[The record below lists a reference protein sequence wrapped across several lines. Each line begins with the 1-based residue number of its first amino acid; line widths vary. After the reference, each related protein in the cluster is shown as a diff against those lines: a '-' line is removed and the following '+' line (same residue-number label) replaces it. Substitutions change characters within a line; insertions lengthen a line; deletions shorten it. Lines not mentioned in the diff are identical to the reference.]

1 MSLAFKKKILISS
14 MVLALTACGGEE
26 PSNTEDNPSDPSTNS
41 PDTQAYSSIFSTQKN
56 TAAVTTECGIAGGL
70 EIHSGFDLNENKTL
84 DTDEIDKTFVVC
96 NGTDG
101 VNGSGTVSAMT
112 LDGTGTEC
120 TGVGG
125 TKLIVGDTTHLMCNA
140 DPSIAPAKDFDKA
153 RLMVNGLSTWVANL
167 EHLGDQVASL
177 EEDAKKVE
185 ELYGEGTNA
194 DGVGQT
200 ISALSVVIKAM
211 AMIKDEEDGTY
222 QLTDIIS
229 DAADDFSSSVNST
242 TGSFVKIGSVVS
254 LSEDLTVS
262 MNTEDQDTG
271 TTTPVAVKVDMDDVT
286 LPANSGT
293 DFSVSLNNVVAESD
307 KAKVTSPVV
316 GLSLTTEN
324 SVNLNDEDP
333 DAGITTMTLQIGN
346 DTTPANLTTKIT
358 NDDVSAITFN
368 GQFYVTADMEE
379 QGLGHFTEIGN
390 LAGELYF
397 MGELAYDGKSVE
409 VDLGLV
415 VDQIREFDYEDFTEL
430 GKALNAG
437 GGDSLIDYLTIHAE
451 DFTTEAQSYN
461 SEITKATKYSTLTA
475 DYGHDS
481 SSLDEYVIYE
491 MDGVFYTAYYYYDYL
506 DPAPSYYIIN
516 SHDTLDDATQGLID
530 RLSSYNYDRTSKQA
544 YIYSYVENDLTL
556 NSIHMYGSIDFS
568 GGLPETGET
577 TGYTFAV
584 DDLDYD
590 TYDDGYRFSTFE
602 NHDNYTLTAGLTLTN
617 IPDGNGGTLP
627 EATLRM
633 EAERWGSLGHSGEM
647 KFTLSYGDESFSARY
662 RHNSLFDTPDTDNT
676 DNQNESI
683 GRGNPIKFS
692 FTDNEGGLL
701 IMDDFG
707 LTDYDNPTKTIYD
720 CDHNYDHPDTDNAA
734 CALGSYEFH
743 IYYNG
748 LDHGVVS
755 DNYYTGDWVATYYD
769 GVEER
774 IYEYKD

>member
-1 MSLAFKKKILISS
+1 MSLAFKKKFLISS

-56 TAAVTTECGIAGGL
+56 TAAVTTECGTAGGF

-211 AMIKDEEDGTY
+211 TMINDEEDGTY

-307 KAKVTSPVV
+307 KAKMTSPVV

-324 SVNLNDEDP
+324 SVNLNDGDP
-333 DAGITTMTLQIGN
+333 EPGNTTMTLQIGN

-379 QGLGHFTEIGN
+379 QGLGHFTKLGN
-390 LAGELYF
+390 LTGELYF

-415 VDQIREFDYEDFTEL
+415 VDQRREFDYEAFTEL

-437 GGDSLIDYLTIHAE
+437 GGDSLIDYLTIQAE
-451 DFTTEAQSYN
+451 DVTTEAQSYD
-461 SEITKATKYSTLTA
+461 SRITKATKYSTLIA
-475 DYGHDS
+475 DYVYDF

-491 MDGVFYTAYYYYDYL
+491 MDGVFYTAGYYYDYL
-506 DPAPSYYIIN
+506 DPTPNYYIID
-516 SHDTLDDATQGLID
+516 SHDTLDDATQDLIN
-530 RLSSYNYDRTSKQA
+530 LLYSSYNYDRTSKQA
-544 YIYSYVENDLTL
+544 YMSLYFEDDLTL

-568 GGLPETGET
+568 GGLPEAGET

-590 TYDDGYRFSTFE
+590 DSDRISTFE

-633 EAERWGSLGHSGEM
+633 KAERWGSLGHSGEM

-662 RHNSLFDTPDTDNT
+662 RHNSLFDTSDSY
-676 DNQNESI
+676 NQNESI
-683 GRGNPIKFS
+683 GRANPIKFS

-701 IMDDFG
+701 IMDDFA
-707 LTDYDNPTKTIYD
+707 LTDYDNPTKRIFN
-720 CDHNYDHPDTDNAA
+720 CDHNDDYPDEANSA
-734 CALGSYEFH
+734 CVLGSYRFH

-755 DNYYTGDWVATYYD
+755 DHYPTGDWLATYYD